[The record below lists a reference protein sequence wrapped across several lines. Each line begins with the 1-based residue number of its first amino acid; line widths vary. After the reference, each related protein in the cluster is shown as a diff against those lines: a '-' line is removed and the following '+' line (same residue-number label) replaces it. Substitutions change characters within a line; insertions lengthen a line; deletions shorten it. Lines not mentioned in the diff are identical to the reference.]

1 MTKYTEYVI
10 RASTFLPNGKYLDQ
24 LGKTREILEEEMWIS
39 VQGLNREVVAMVPMR
54 PSFDSCPL
62 CNSILHDESYALITD
77 SHTVFPCWECDRLVE
92 EKSEFN
98 QIKYT

>member
-1 MTKYTEYVI
+1 MTKYTEYPI
-10 RASTFLPNGKYLDQ
+10 RASTFLPNGKYLDN
-24 LGKTREILEEEMWIS
+24 LGETREVLEEEMWIS
-39 VQGLNREVVAMVPMR
+39 VQGLNREVVAMVSMR

-62 CNSILHDESYALITD
+62 CNSTLHDGSYALITD
-77 SHTVFPCWECDRLVE
+77 SHTVFPCWKCDRLVE